1 MLRSA
6 VRLLRRI
13 RRTTSEIGEA
23 PPRRWAEELDEAGLS
38 ANEWIGRR
46 QAAPRLYIGLSH
58 DAVTHLR
65 TEYSTFTWI
74 LEPMLERAGFS
85 IRRRSFSESMV
96 FAEYVCERTAD

>member
-1 MLRSA
+1 M
-6 VRLLRRI
+6 
-13 RRTTSEIGEA
+13 
-23 PPRRWAEELDEAGLS
+23 
-38 ANEWIGRR
+38 
-46 QAAPRLYIGLSH
+46 
-58 DAVTHLR
+58 THLR